1 MAWFRGRRT
10 DSETPPPAPSGD
22 AQTTPI
28 EPVDSE
34 GEPTNRGWDA
44 IHAACTRI
52 YGDQE
57 PRHVGYVPGR
67 AFGSVLQGCSAYR
80 ADGHW
85 HYVTY
90 GLSNVFD
97 EDEGDNHGFSGHG
110 CELTW
115 RIRDEGG
122 AAEAPG
128 WPFTVLQR
136 IAKWAVDDRFVLM
149 EGRRIALTW
158 PVSGYPDTGGPD
170 TPQTSVLLVT
180 DPELGVI
187 DTANGRVDFVQLVA
201 VDDQTVADIGE
212 LGGDAVVDRLRR
224 QDTLMVSVI
233 GR

>member
-1 MAWFRGRRT
+1 MAWFRGRRG
-10 DSETPPPAPSGD
+10 DSEASPVASPDGTPPPP
-22 AQTTPI
+22 AQ
-28 EPVDSE
+28 PVGPED
-34 GEPTNRGWDA
+34 EPTTFGWGA
-44 IHAACTRI
+44 IGAACARI

-57 PRHVGYVPGR
+57 PRHVAYSPGR

-122 AAEAPG
+122 TAEAPG

-149 EGRRIALTW
+149 EGRQIALNW

-170 TPQTSVLLVT
+170 TPQTSLLLVT

-187 DTANGRVDFVQLVA
+187 DTVNGRVDFVQLVA

-212 LGGDAVVDRLRR
+212 LGGDAVVDRFRR
-224 QDTLMVSVI
+224 QDPLMVSVI